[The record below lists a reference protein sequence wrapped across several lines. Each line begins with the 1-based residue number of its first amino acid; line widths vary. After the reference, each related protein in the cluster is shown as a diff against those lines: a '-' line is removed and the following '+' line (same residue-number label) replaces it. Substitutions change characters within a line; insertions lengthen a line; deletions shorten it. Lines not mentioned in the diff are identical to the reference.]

1 MLPSHYRRQF
11 RIFGG
16 INITT
21 FFILLFAYGIAL
33 LVFPSGKISPMTPL
47 IILFFTLINLV
58 MFYAKL
64 RIIHSDNA
72 RFINL
77 FLIFNSLKIVFFIA
91 IIVLYAFFFR
101 DDALSFAI
109 SFFVCYVIYTIILVR
124 SFNKIQKP

>member
-1 MLPSHYRRQF
+1 
-11 RIFGG
+11 
-16 INITT
+16 
-21 FFILLFAYGIAL
+21 
-33 LVFPSGKISPMTPL
+33 
-47 IILFFTLINLV
+47 